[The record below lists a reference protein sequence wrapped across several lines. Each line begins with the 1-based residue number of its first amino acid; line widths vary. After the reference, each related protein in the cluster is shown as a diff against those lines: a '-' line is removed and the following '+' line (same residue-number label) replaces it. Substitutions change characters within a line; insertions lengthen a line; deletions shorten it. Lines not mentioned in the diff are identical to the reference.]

1 MIICMS
7 RAASDQLWQKKQ
19 MCLASL
25 FFFSFLNAPPGK
37 SITKPSLSGPRA
49 ESDVEVIQIIS
60 QAEILKITSDIH
72 QQLIFFF
79 FNLSACCE
87 GCIEFYHEI

>member
-7 RAASDQLWQKKQ
+7 RAASDQLWKKKQ
-19 MCLASL
+19 MC

-37 SITKPSLSGPRA
+37 SITKPSLSGPCA

-72 QQLIFFF
+72 QRLIFFF

-87 GCIEFYHEI
+87 GRIEFYHEL